1 MHEPNWIA
9 RIIGILVVA
18 VVLGVLIGGYI
29 VSNRAPQQQHM
40 QEAVPND
47 RLPG

>member
-1 MHEPNWIA
+1 MHEPNWVA
-9 RIIGILVVA
+9 RIIGIIFVV
-18 VVLGVLIGGYI
+18 VILGVLVGGYI
-29 VSNRAPQQQHM
+29 VSNRAPHQQPM